1 MLSQKYGQWL
11 ASTGVSPLTLSTKRL
26 PDCVTTGCKLNVSVC
41 NMQLPPVWSSARKRR
56 QVGHTNRFQLRGVT
70 AVVAGSDLLGQAQV
84 ERSVRAGMN
93 ATLKSIRTAEFP
105 VGGHDDAPCYESMLP
120 QITSPQGS
128 PVPVHSRPCSL
139 SPGSPSA
146 FKPVEKFYMVS
157 RQTVNYSQPDAV
169 LECLGSQWELHLPY
183 LIKSSTLTHLYAS
196 CRKQRLPYP
205 PPEPAGSKSGGRRC
219 EGPHSRPQTQ
229 PSQRKR
235 KERTALDPV
244 FMQLP
249 VKDPSI
255 TKEVLSFALR
265 TLYAPD
271 TCPEQWTEGLLAA
284 AIHLGLPPLFER
296 CLSEMRSRIRP
307 STVCEFHS
315 VASRYKEESLV
326 KDCEKWLE
334 RHLVCELSN
343 SIYLKYLPLEL
354 LLKTLQSPRVFS
366 PSEYQMFRTVLYWVY
381 LQFNFALQVLP
392 THSHIIAFFSSWP
405 REGAF
410 LEQPEGQRFSILFH
424 SLRLHG
430 ITDCHHLEEMQRTQI
445 FPQSWLLHLFSTH
458 YYTMLKGGDMPVS
471 NFSQQAVRFGMVID
485 RESQCCS
492 QTVALWGLY
501 FLMSVARRESNTH
514 TFNLQRLKPWDS
526 EPPSRAWQRHPVSMM
541 AERLVCYQVI
551 VQSQNGDQWMDFCS
565 GPIHHEF
572 GLNMPSSHSEVF
584 KLSGLTLPILVTFA
598 LALPPL

>member
-1 MLSQKYGQWL
+1 MLSPKYGLWL

-26 PDCVTTGCKLNVSVC
+26 PDCVTTGCKL
-41 NMQLPPVWSSARKRR
+41 PPVWSSARKRR
-56 QVGHTNRFQLRGVT
+56 QVGHTNRFQLHGFT
-70 AVVAGSDLLGQAQV
+70 EVVAVSDLLGQAQV
-84 ERSVRAGMN
+84 DRSMRTGMN
-93 ATLKSIRTAEFP
+93 ATLKSIRTADFQ
-105 VGGHDDAPCYESMLP
+105 VRGHDDAPCYESTLP
-120 QITSPQGS
+120 QITSPQS
-128 PVPVHSRPCSL
+128 SAVPTHSRPCSL

-146 FKPVEKFYMVS
+146 FKPEEKFYMVS

-183 LIKSSTLTHLYAS
+183 LIKSSMLTNLYAT

-205 PPEPAGSKSGGRRC
+205 PPEPAG
-219 EGPHSRPQTQ
+219 PHSRPESQ

-235 KERTALDPV
+235 NERKALGPL
-244 FMQLP
+244 FMQLH

-255 TKEVLSFALR
+255 TKEALSFALR

-284 AIHLGLPPLFER
+284 AICLGLPPLFER
-296 CLSEMRSRIRP
+296 CLSEMQSRIRP

-326 KDCEKWLE
+326 KECEKWLE

-343 SIYLKYLPLEL
+343 SIYLKYLPLGL
-354 LLKTLQSPRVFS
+354 LLKTLQSPRVFT

-381 LQFNFALQVLP
+381 LQFNIALQVLP
-392 THSHIIAFFSSWP
+392 THSHIITFFSSWP

-410 LEQPEGQRFSILFH
+410 LEQPEGLRFSVLFH

-430 ITDCHHLEEMQRTQI
+430 ITDCHHLEEMQRTRI
-445 FPQSWLLHLFSTH
+445 FPQSWLLHLFSSH
-458 YYTMLKGGDMPVS
+458 YYTILKGGDMPVS

-485 RESQCCS
+485 GESQCCS
-492 QTVALWGLY
+492 QTVGLWGLY
-501 FLMSVARRESNTH
+501 FIMSVAKTESNTH
-514 TFNLQRLKPWDS
+514 IFSMQRLKPWDS
-526 EPPSRAWQRHPVSMM
+526 ELPSCAWQRHPVSMM
-541 AERLVCYQVI
+541 AERLVRYQVL
-551 VQSQNGDQWMDFCS
+551 VQSQNGDQWKDFCS

-572 GLNMPSSHSEVF
+572 GLNKPSCHSEVF